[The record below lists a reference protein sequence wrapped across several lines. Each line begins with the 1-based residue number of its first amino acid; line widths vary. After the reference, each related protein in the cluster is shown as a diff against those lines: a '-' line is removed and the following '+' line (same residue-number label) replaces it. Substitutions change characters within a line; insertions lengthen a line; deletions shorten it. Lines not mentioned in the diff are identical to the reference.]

1 MHRHVT
7 HPTTWWPSRA
17 RPLPAGRPPFTRTV
31 LTDAVLAS
39 VFFAVMLVEQLGPD
53 GRPDSGTTTRAVL
66 ICAAVAGP
74 LASRRTAPLASYLV
88 GTAALSVEALWG
100 LENAVSPYA
109 NLIGLYSLGLHASRI
124 RAWCGPFA
132 AFLGMIAYFAGQEQ
146 RHVWSAV
153 PAGVLFLW
161 LLVWAIG
168 FGSARRLEERDA
180 TQLRL
185 RSEVI
190 ASERARMARELH
202 DLIGHTVNVMLVQAG
217 ATRRLLGRDPE
228 RAREVLAQLED
239 SGREALEELD
249 RVLGL
254 LRHSSTSPSVQPGLG
269 DLSRLTSRMEQA
281 GITVAARLEPGG
293 AELPCSID
301 RTAYRIVQEALTN
314 TVKHARAESADV
326 TVRRVGDL
334 LDIEVSDD
342 GHGAGNGY
350 APGRGLLGI
359 AERVA
364 ILGGRLE
371 HGQSERGGFRLRVWL
386 PVR

>member
-1 MHRHVT
+1 MHRHLT
-7 HPTTWWPSRA
+7 QPATWWPSRA
-17 RPLPAGRPPFTRTV
+17 RPLPEGRPPFTRTV
-31 LTDAVLAS
+31 VTDAVLAS
-39 VFFAVMLVEQLGPD
+39 AFFAVMLVEQLGPD
-53 GRPDSGTTTRAVL
+53 GRADSGTATRAVL

-100 LENAVSPYA
+100 LENALSPYA
-109 NLIGLYSLGLHASRI
+109 NLIGLYSLGLHTSRI

-132 AFLGMIAYFAGQEQ
+132 AFLGMIAYFTGQEQ
-146 RHVWSAV
+146 RHFWSAV

-168 FGSARRLEERDA
+168 FGSARRLEEREA

-185 RSEVI
+185 QSEVI
-190 ASERARMARELH
+190 AGERARMARELH

-217 ATRRLLGRDPE
+217 ATRRLLSRDPE
-228 RAREVLAQLED
+228 RAHEVLAQLED

-254 LRHSSTSPSVQPGLG
+254 LRDSSTSPSVQPGLG

-281 GITVAARLEPGG
+281 GIAVAARVEPGG
-293 AELPCSID
+293 AELPGSID
-301 RTAYRIVQEALTN
+301 MSAYRIVQEALTN

-334 LDIEVSDD
+334 LDIEISDD

-359 AERVA
+359 AERVS

-371 HGQSERGGFRLRVWL
+371 HGQGEHGGFRLRVWL

>member
-1 MHRHVT
+1 
-7 HPTTWWPSRA
+7 
-17 RPLPAGRPPFTRTV
+17 
-31 LTDAVLAS
+31 
-39 VFFAVMLVEQLGPD
+39 
-53 GRPDSGTTTRAVL
+53 
-66 ICAAVAGP
+66 
-74 LASRRTAPLASYLV
+74 LASYLV
-88 GTAALSVEALWG
+88 GTAALSAEALWG
-100 LENAVSPYA
+100 LENPVTPYA
-109 NLIGLYSLGLHASRI
+109 NLIGLYSLGLHASRV

-146 RHVWSAV
+146 RHFWSAV

-161 LLVWAIG
+161 LLVWAVG
-168 FGSARRLEERDA
+168 FGSARRLEESDA

-190 ASERARMARELH
+190 AGERARMAREVH

-217 ATRRLLGRDPE
+217 ATRRLLDRDPE

-254 LRHSSTSPSVQPGLG
+254 LRQGSASPSDFQSDSPSVQPGLG
-269 DLSRLTSRMEQA
+269 DLSRLTARMEQA
-281 GITVAARLEPGG
+281 GVAVTARVEPGG
-293 AELPCSID
+293 CGLPGSID
-301 RTAYRIVQEALTN
+301 MSAYRIVQEALTN
-314 TVKHARAESADV
+314 TVKHARARSADV
-326 TVRRVGDL
+326 TVRRAGDL

-359 AERVA
+359 AERVS

-371 HGQSERGGFRLRVWL
+371 HGQGEHGGFRLRVWL